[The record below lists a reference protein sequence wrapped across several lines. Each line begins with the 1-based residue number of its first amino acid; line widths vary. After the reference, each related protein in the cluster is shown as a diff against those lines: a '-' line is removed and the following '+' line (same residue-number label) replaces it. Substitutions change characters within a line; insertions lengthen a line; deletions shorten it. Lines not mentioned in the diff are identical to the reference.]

1 MYCISVRQQFE
12 HQLSI
17 FGIVCDFL
25 TYARATDN
33 DVRLLRFQM
42 TDTQCASFGSSTHSD
57 CRRMSAQRVHQT
69 LKC

>member
-42 TDTQCASFGSSTHSD
+42 TDTQCASFGSSTHS
-57 CRRMSAQRVHQT
+57 
-69 LKC
+69 